1 MEHEDAALALLG
13 RGVACGAL
21 GWLVALAGTWLL
33 VAGPT
38 PAGSP
43 ATVADVFVDAHNPL
57 AAGSITALDPLT
69 WFDVPSRALYLLP
82 PLVVA
87 SAGVVAGR
95 LTKRSDIR
103 TGASAGA
110 SAVLGYVPLLGAV
123 ALWVDDGSL
132 VLALGVATAVA
143 LVSGVVGGVVGVR
156 T

>member
-1 MEHEDAALALLG
+1 MEHEDATLALIG

-43 ATVADVFVDAHNPL
+43 AIVVHVFVDAHNPL
-57 AAGSITALDPLT
+57 ALGPVTALDPLT
-69 WFDVPSRALYLLP
+69 WFDVPSLALYLLP
-82 PLVVA
+82 PLAVA

-95 LTKRSDIR
+95 LTKRTDIR
-103 TGASAGA
+103 TGASAGV
-110 SAVLGYVPLLGAV
+110 SVVLGYVPLLGAV

-132 VLALGVATAVA
+132 VLALAVATAVA
-143 LVSGVVGGVVGVR
+143 LVSGVIGGGVGVR